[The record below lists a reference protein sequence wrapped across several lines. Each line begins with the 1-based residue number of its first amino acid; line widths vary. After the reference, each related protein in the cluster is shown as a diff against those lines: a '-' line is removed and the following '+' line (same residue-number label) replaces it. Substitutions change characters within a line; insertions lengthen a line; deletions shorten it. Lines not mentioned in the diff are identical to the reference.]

1 MKIGILG
8 FQGAIVEH
16 ERHVAA
22 IGAEPVIV
30 RYREQ
35 LPELDG
41 IILPG
46 GESTTMGKLLNRTGM
61 MEPLRDAIAGGLP
74 AWGTCAGMILLA
86 KRLENDPA
94 RYLALMDITVRR
106 NAYGRQIDSFSTSVE
121 IPEVGTGQLPLV
133 FIRAPYI
140 TETGAGVQVL
150 CRLDGHVVAAREGNL
165 LATSFHPELT
175 ESDAFHR
182 YFAGM
187 CAARWRT
194 ISTRLKAPAP
204 RSTSRPAG
212 RRRSSRRHAAAP
224 ASRSSERSLRT
235 ADIPSALAS
244 STRRLK
250 NWR

>member
-8 FQGAIVEH
+8 FQGAIIEH

-94 RYLALMDITVRR
+94 RYLAR
-106 NAYGRQIDSFSTSVE
+106 RQIDSFSTSVE

-140 TETGAGVQVL
+140 TEMGAGVQVL

-175 ESDAFHR
+175 DSDAFHR

-187 CAARWRT
+187 CAAR
-194 ISTRLKAPAP
+194 
-204 RSTSRPAG
+204 
-212 RRRSSRRHAAAP
+212 
-224 ASRSSERSLRT
+224 
-235 ADIPSALAS
+235 
-244 STRRLK
+244 
-250 NWR
+250 

>member
-1 MKIGILG
+1 
-8 FQGAIVEH
+8 
-16 ERHVAA
+16 
-22 IGAEPVIV
+22 
-30 RYREQ
+30 
-35 LPELDG
+35 
-41 IILPG
+41 
-46 GESTTMGKLLNRTGM
+46 M

-175 ESDAFHR
+175 DSDAFHR

-187 CAARWRT
+187 CA
-194 ISTRLKAPAP
+194 K
-204 RSTSRPAG
+204 
-212 RRRSSRRHAAAP
+212 
-224 ASRSSERSLRT
+224 ET
-235 ADIPSALAS
+235 AK
-244 STRRLK
+244 RG
-250 NWR
+250 

>member
-8 FQGAIVEH
+8 FQGAIIEH

-165 LATSFHPELT
+165 LAAILRGCARKKLLNGDEKDRIMACVSG
-175 ESDAFHR
+175 R
-182 YFAGM
+182 GVAG
-187 CAARWRT
+187 
-194 ISTRLKAPAP
+194 STGSPGKGAVRVV
-204 RSTSRPAG
+204 
-212 RRRSSRRHAAAP
+212 
-224 ASRSSERSLRT
+224 
-235 ADIPSALAS
+235 
-244 STRRLK
+244 
-250 NWR
+250 

>member
-22 IGAEPVIV
+22 IGVEPVIV

-175 ESDAFHR
+175 DSNAFHR

-187 CAARWRT
+187 CAAR
-194 ISTRLKAPAP
+194 
-204 RSTSRPAG
+204 
-212 RRRSSRRHAAAP
+212 
-224 ASRSSERSLRT
+224 
-235 ADIPSALAS
+235 
-244 STRRLK
+244 
-250 NWR
+250 